1 MPTAKVGDIN
11 ICYEIHG
18 CGKGEE
24 RANIENFGDEHKR
37 YMERVPRMN
46 FLVGVMSIIGHLDSR
61 CSTSRRRMKA
71 VSKQLSSM
79 SSVCLKQHCL
89 TLVGG

>member
-18 CGKGEE
+18 CGRGEE

-37 YMERVPRMN
+37 YIERVPRMN
-46 FLVGVMSIIGHLDSR
+46 FLVGVMSIIGH
-61 CSTSRRRMKA
+61 
-71 VSKQLSSM
+71 
-79 SSVCLKQHCL
+79 
-89 TLVGG
+89 